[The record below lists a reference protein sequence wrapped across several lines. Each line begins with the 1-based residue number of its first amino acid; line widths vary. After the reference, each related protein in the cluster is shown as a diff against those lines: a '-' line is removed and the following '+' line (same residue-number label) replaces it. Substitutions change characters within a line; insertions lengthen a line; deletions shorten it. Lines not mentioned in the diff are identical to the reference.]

1 MSDQDSFLHD
11 PADTKEEIMQATYV
25 ALCKHGYS
33 DLTIQHIADEFDRSK
48 ALIYYHYDNKEELL
62 TKFITF
68 LVEELERELDEIDEE
83 NPADRLRAVVSLVL
97 PPTTDVENLV
107 LQQVLGEIRMQTPYH
122 EDYRKQFD
130 SVDCRFR
137 TEFERTIENGL
148 EDGTFMGVTPQKGA
162 DTLLLLL
169 YGIGMRDIP
178 MGDER
183 GIERG
188 KQRIDAVIDR
198 WQSSPAGAEE

>member
-1 MSDQDSFLHD
+1 MSTTNQELM
-11 PADTKEEIMQATYV
+11 EATYR
-25 ALCKHGYS
+25 ALVDNGYAGMS
-33 DLTIQHIADEFDRSK
+33 IRDITREFEKSQS
-48 ALIYYHYDNKEELL
+48 LIYYHYDNKEELL

-137 TEFERTIENGL
+137 TEFEQTIENGI
-148 EDGTFMGVTPQKGA
+148 EDGTFMGVTPQEGA

-198 WQSSPAGAEE
+198 WQSSPAGSEE